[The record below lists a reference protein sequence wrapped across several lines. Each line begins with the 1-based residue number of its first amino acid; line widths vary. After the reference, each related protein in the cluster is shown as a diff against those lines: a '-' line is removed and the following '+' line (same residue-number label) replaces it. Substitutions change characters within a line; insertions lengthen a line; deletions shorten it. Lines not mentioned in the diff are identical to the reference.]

1 MTDSPQNEELITRLK
16 RANEEKAKRAAE
28 LIIANEELAF
38 QNEEKA
44 KRVAELMIANE
55 EKAKRAAEL
64 VIANEEL
71 AFQNE
76 EKAKRVAEL
85 IIANKEKAKRAAEL
99 VIANEELAF
108 QNEEKLKR
116 VAELNALN
124 EEKIKHVAELVLL
137 KLKAAHN
144 EKIQLSL
151 METIDIARQLV
162 EMRDPYT
169 AGHEKHVGDLAK
181 AIAAELGFDSSF
193 QEAVLIAG
201 YLHDIGKIIIPVEI
215 LCKPGKI
222 SDEEYNLIKNH
233 VQASYDLVKNVS
245 FPWPISRAILEHH
258 ERIDGS
264 GYPNKLE
271 KSQISMEGRILAV
284 ADVVEA
290 MSFNRPY
297 RIVLGKDAALA
308 EINNGRE
315 KIYDGAVVDACVRVF
330 QDNHFEFP
338 VA

>member
-1 MTDSPQNEELITRLK
+1 
-16 RANEEKAKRAAE
+16 
-28 LIIANEELAF
+28 
-38 QNEEKA
+38 
-44 KRVAELMIANE
+44 
-55 EKAKRAAEL
+55 
-64 VIANEEL
+64 
-71 AFQNE
+71 
-76 EKAKRVAEL
+76 
-85 IIANKEKAKRAAEL
+85 
-99 VIANEELAF
+99 
-108 QNEEKLKR
+108 
-116 VAELNALN
+116 
-124 EEKIKHVAELVLL
+124 
-137 KLKAAHN
+137 
-144 EKIQLSL
+144 

-181 AIAAELGFDSSF
+181 AIAAELGLDSDV

-222 SDEEYNLIKNH
+222 SDEEYNLIRNH

-258 ERIDGS
+258 ERLDGS

-297 RIVLGKDAALA
+297 RIVPGKDAALA

-315 KIYDGAVVDACVRVF
+315 KI
-330 QDNHFEFP
+330 
-338 VA
+338 